1 MRWLVHLPSF
11 ATRVHPNSLR
21 ALIFIMHPNSFAAFD
36 SSSLGVPVVGVRNEK
51 GVKGD
56 FASLY
61 PGIKFV
67 VDEGDEV
74 RSEVGIKADLFGALG
89 GRETYVVDSKG
100 TVAMA
105 FNNQFQPEKHVDAAF
120 PVIEELKASKSGGG
134 SGGFDFSKLFGK

>member
-1 MRWLVHLPSF
+1 
-11 ATRVHPNSLR
+11 
-21 ALIFIMHPNSFAAFD
+21 MHPNSFAAFD